1 MSEEEKP
8 EERPLRNFLMR
19 CHVEDLDGN
28 RKNEI
33 MDIIVADNHRDAED
47 YITGWMA
54 VRGFKV
60 VKCGMVT
67 DADELRRAV
76 RNIVR

>member
-8 EERPLRNFLMR
+8 EEKPQRNFLMR

-28 RKNEI
+28 RKTEI
-33 MDIIVADNHRDAED
+33 MDIVTAEDHRDAQD
-47 YITGWMA
+47 YIFGWMA

-60 VKCGMVT
+60 IKCDMVT

-76 RNIVR
+76 TNIMR